1 MRQVTMG
8 NPDITNRFFK
18 DLRQLKQNERGKKS
32 DKKQKETPHV
42 NQTEL
47 MKEYAG
53 CSDEKRRQEIK
64 DEIVLANQAFVV
76 SMARHLSS
84 GDDFNDLI
92 SEGNIGLMKAI
103 DAFNIENENNFL
115 TYAAHWIR
123 KMMIEYIILSK
134 RIVKPKN
141 PIRVY
146 TYSESAKNKYFCENG
161 WFPTEEE
168 TLLILK
174 EKGVP
179 LSNEK
184 DLYTISISS
193 IDSDFMNDDTDTTDT
208 GWFDKVCYENDY
220 DTENLSNVSKHME
233 NLTVKSLVSKSLSY
247 LEDSEKTVVC
257 QYFGIGERQQTPYE
271 IGLRLGMKGK
281 TPEDIKKIERKVE
294 KLIKKY
300 IQKIRKN
307 GKIETDVQ

>member
-1 MRQVTMG
+1 MYIDCKTMRQVTMG

-18 DLRQLKQNERGKKS
+18 DLRQLKQL
-32 DKKQKETPHV
+32 PHES
-42 NQTEL
+42 QTEL
-47 MKEYAG
+47 MREYAV
-53 CSDEKRRQEIK
+53 CFDKKRRQEIK
-64 DEIVLANQAFVV
+64 TEIVLANQAFVV
-76 SMARHLSS
+76 SLARHLSN

-103 DAFNIENENNFL
+103 DAFNHEKENNFL

-123 KMMIEYIILSK
+123 KMMMEYIILSK

-146 TYSESAKNKYFCENG
+146 TYSEAAKSKYFCENG
-161 WFPTEEE
+161 WFPTESE
-168 TLLILK
+168 TISILK

-179 LSNEK
+179 LTNEK
-184 DLYTISISS
+184 DLYTISVSS
-193 IDSDFMNDDTDTTDT
+193 IDSDFMDDNADTTDT
-208 GWFDKVCYENDY
+208 GWFDKVCYENGY
-220 DTENLSNVSKHME
+220 DIESQSNVSKHME
-233 NLTVKSLVSKSLSY
+233 NLTVKSLVNQSLSCLDDY
-247 LEDSEKTVVC
+247 EKMVIC

-281 TPEDIKKIERKVE
+281 NPEDIKKIERKIE

>member
-18 DLRQLKQNERGKKS
+18 DLRQLKQNERGEKS
-32 DKKQKETPHV
+32 DKRQKETQHV

-47 MKEYAG
+47 MKEYAD

-146 TYSESAKNKYFCENG
+146 TYSESTKNKYFCENG

-208 GWFDKVCYENDY
+208 GWFDKVCYESDY
-220 DTENLSNVSKHME
+220 DAENLSNVSKHME

>member
-1 MRQVTMG
+1 MYVDCKTQRQVSMG
-8 NPDITNRFFK
+8 NPDITNRYFK
-18 DLRQLKQNERGKKS
+18 DLRRLEQIPQI
-32 DKKQKETPHV
+32 

-47 MKEYAG
+47 IREYAV
-53 CSDEKRRQEIK
+53 CTDKQRRQEIK
-64 DEIVLANQAFVV
+64 NKLVLVNQAFVV
-76 SMARHLSS
+76 SLARHLSS

-92 SEGNIGLMKAI
+92 SEGNIGLIKAI
-103 DAFNIENENNFL
+103 DAFNDEKENNFL
-115 TYAAHWIR
+115 TYAAHWVR

-146 TYSESAKNKYFCENG
+146 TYSEAAKNKYFCENG
-161 WFPTEEE
+161 WFPTEKE

-179 LSNEK
+179 LANEK

-193 IDSDFMNDDTDTTDT
+193 IDSDFMNDNTDTTDT
-208 GWFDKVCYENDY
+208 GWFDKVCYENSY
-220 DTENLSNVSKHME
+220 DVENQSNISKHME

-247 LEDSEKTVVC
+247 LEDSEKKVIC

-281 TPEDIKKIERKVE
+281 NPEDIKKIERKIE
-294 KLIKKY
+294 KLVKKY

>member
-1 MRQVTMG
+1 MYIDCKTMRQVTMG
-8 NPDITNRFFK
+8 NPDITNRYFK
-18 DLRQLKQNERGKKS
+18 DLRQLEQLA
-32 DKKQKETPHV
+32 HV

-47 MKEYAG
+47 MKEYAV
-53 CSDEKRRQEIK
+53 CLDEQRRQDIK
-64 DEIVLANQAFVV
+64 NKIVLANQAFVV
-76 SMARHLSS
+76 SLARHLSS

-92 SEGNIGLMKAI
+92 SEGNIGLIKAI
-103 DAFNIENENNFL
+103 DAFNTEKENNFL

-146 TYSESAKNKYFCENG
+146 TYSEAAKNKYFCENG

-168 TLLILK
+168 TLSILK
-174 EKGVP
+174 AKGVP
-179 LSNEK
+179 LANK
-184 DLYTISISS
+184 NDLYAISVSS
-193 IDSDFMNDDTDTTDT
+193 IDSEFTDDNTDATDT
-208 GWFDKVCYENDY
+208 GWFDKVCYENGY
-220 DTENLSNVSKHME
+220 DTEDSSNIYKYIENASVNNLVN
-233 NLTVKSLVSKSLSY
+233 KSLSY
-247 LEDSEKTVVC
+247 LDDNEKTVVC

-307 GKIETDVQ
+307 GKIETNVQ

>member
-1 MRQVTMG
+1 MYIDCNTMRQVTMG

-18 DLRQLKQNERGKKS
+18 DLRQLKRL
-32 DKKQKETPHV
+32 PHDS
-42 NQTEL
+42 QTEL
-47 MKEYAG
+47 MQEYAA

-64 DEIVLANQAFVV
+64 NEIVLANEAFVV
-76 SMARHLSS
+76 SIARHLSNW
-84 GDDFNDLI
+84 DDFNDLV
-92 SEGNIGLMKAI
+92 SEGNIGLIKAM
-103 DAFNIENENNFL
+103 DAFNSENENNFL

-123 KMMIEYIILSK
+123 KMMVEYIILSK

-146 TYSESAKNKYFCENG
+146 TYSEAAKNKYFCENG
-161 WFPTEEE
+161 WFPTESE
-168 TLLILK
+168 TLSILK

-179 LSNEK
+179 LANEK
-184 DLYTISISS
+184 DLYSISVSS
-193 IDSDFMNDDTDTTDT
+193 IDADFMDGSPDTTDT
-208 GWFDKVCYENDY
+208 GWFDKVCYENGY
-220 DTENLSNVSKHME
+220 SIENQSNVSKHME
-233 NLTVKSLVSKSLSY
+233 NLTVKSLVNQSLSY
-247 LEDSEKTVVC
+247 LDDAEKKVIC

-307 GKIETDVQ
+307 GKIETNVQ

>member
-1 MRQVTMG
+1 MYIDCKTMRQVTMG

-18 DLRQLKQNERGKKS
+18 DLRQLKQL
-32 DKKQKETPHV
+32 PHV
-42 NQTEL
+42 DQTEL
-47 MKEYAG
+47 MKEYAV
-53 CSDEKRRQEIK
+53 CQDEQRRKDIK
-64 DEIVLANQAFVV
+64 NMIVLANQAFVV
-76 SMARHLSS
+76 SLARHLSS

-103 DAFNIENENNFL
+103 DAFNAEKENNFL
-115 TYAAHWIR
+115 TYAAHWVR

-146 TYSESAKNKYFCENG
+146 TYSEATKNKYFCENG
-161 WFPTEEE
+161 WFPTEKE
-168 TLLILK
+168 TLSILK

-179 LSNEK
+179 LANEK

-193 IDSDFMNDDTDTTDT
+193 IDSDFMNDNTDTTDT

-220 DTENLSNVSKHME
+220 DVENLSNVSKHME

-247 LEDSEKTVVC
+247 LEIPKKQSFVNISE
-257 QYFGIGERQQTPYE
+257 
-271 IGLRLGMKGK
+271 
-281 TPEDIKKIERKVE
+281 
-294 KLIKKY
+294 
-300 IQKIRKN
+300 
-307 GKIETDVQ
+307 